1 MYIGY
6 FISTEALR
14 AKDRE
19 HATLLEEKM
28 ALQMKMVGITDETW
42 LAPNSGN
49 KSVLL
54 QTNIIEMIVSF
65 WNSNVIKA

>member
-42 LAPNSGN
+42 LAPNSG
-49 KSVLL
+49 KSGLL